1 MGLLKKMS
9 AVIFIVLFLGGCRM
23 GEEAVVTIGVSLEPD
38 NGNIFDHQTG
48 KWTVILYMPADNDME
63 KAAMQDLNEME
74 AADYDF
80 DGNHVLAL
88 VDTNRF
94 REGYDGEWS
103 GTRLYEVRHDKNGI
117 NGRIASL
124 RLGCS
129 ELGLSSR
136 FEREVDM
143 SDPKV
148 LEKYVSTVASHYP
161 AEHYAF
167 VMCGECS
174 GYTGNRKS
182 SRALAFD
189 DSNIS
194 YMTNME
200 FAASLAKGLGKKFDI
215 LAMDTCFASELELLS
230 EFDQCAK
237 WFVGVEGLQKKEG
250 FDYSAFLNS
259 LADGCD
265 DGRSFGRQLM
275 KSQEEKNLSLVD
287 LSKING
293 LCSEFDLCAKEMA
306 ASIMSTTDAEKRRD
320 EILKSNFC
328 FRTYESSVN
337 PVYADVRSLAE
348 KFGLHGM
355 LQSLEETVECSD
367 SNYGGIGVFFCNTD
381 RNQNVM
387 QEIPEDY
394 VKNKNKSNC
403 SFVNKWEH
411 YVFTQEKK
419 GSLLDKLFGNYNS
432 F

>member
-1 MGLLKKMS
+1 
-9 AVIFIVLFLGGCRM
+9 M

-38 NGNIFDHQTG
+38 NGNIFDHQKG
-48 KWTVILYMPADNDME
+48 EWTIMLYMPADNGME
-63 KAAMQDLNEME
+63 KAALQDLNEME

-88 VDTNRF
+88 VDTNRY

-103 GTRLYEVRHDKNGI
+103 GTRLYELRPDKNGM
-117 NGRIASL
+117 NERLASL
-124 RLGCS
+124 RLGSS

-136 FEREVDM
+136 FDRGVDM
-143 SDPKV
+143 SDPRV
-148 LEKYVSTVASHYP
+148 LEKYVATVASHYP
-161 AEHYAF
+161 AKHYAF
-167 VMCGECS
+167 VMWGECS

-189 DSNIS
+189 DGSLS

-200 FAASLAKGLGKKFDI
+200 FAASLSKALGKKFDI

-250 FDYSAFLNS
+250 FDYRAFLNS

-265 DGRSFGRQLM
+265 DGMSFGRLLM
-275 KSQEEKNLSLVD
+275 KSQEEKNLTLVD
-287 LSKING
+287 LSKINA
-293 LCSEFDLCAKEMA
+293 LCSEFDLCAKGMA
-306 ASIMSTTDAEKRRD
+306 SSIRSKADAEKIRG
-320 EILKSNFC
+320 EVLGSNFC

-337 PVYADVRSLAE
+337 PVYVDVRSLAE
-348 KFGLHGM
+348 KFGLQDE
-355 LQSLEETVECSD
+355 LKSLKDAAECSD
-367 SNYGGIGVFFCNTD
+367 STYGGIGVFFCNLD

-387 QEIPEDY
+387 QEIPDDY
-394 VKNKNKSNC
+394 VKNKSKTNC
-403 SFVNKWEH
+403 SFVNKSEH

-419 GSLLDKLFGNYNS
+419 GSLLDKLFGNCNS